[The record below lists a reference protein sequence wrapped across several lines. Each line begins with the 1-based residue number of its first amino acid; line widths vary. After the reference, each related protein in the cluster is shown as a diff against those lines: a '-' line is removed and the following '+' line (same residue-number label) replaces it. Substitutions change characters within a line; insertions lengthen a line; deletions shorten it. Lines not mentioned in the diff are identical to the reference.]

1 MKKECLILGGLVPDV
16 YYSVSRWP
24 DRGQDGFIS
33 DETWWWAAVRSI
45 WHGHR
50 GKSGPASS
58 RGSPVWGEDEIGGRM
73 DDYQKEHGLS
83 GD

>member
-33 DETWWWAAVRSI
+33 DENVVVGGCAVNMAVTAEIWACELTW
-45 WHGHR
+45 
-50 GKSGPASS
+50 
-58 RGSPVWGEDEIGGRM
+58 SPVWERM
-73 DDYQKEHGLS
+73 RSAAEWTAT
-83 GD
+83 